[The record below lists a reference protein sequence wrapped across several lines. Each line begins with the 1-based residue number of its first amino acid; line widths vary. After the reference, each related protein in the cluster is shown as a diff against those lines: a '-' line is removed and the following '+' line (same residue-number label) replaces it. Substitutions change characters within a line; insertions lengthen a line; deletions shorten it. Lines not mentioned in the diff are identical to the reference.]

1 MEFYIYKSIV
11 VVISFLVMLSVGAYA
26 TLAER
31 KFAGFFQDRH
41 GPERAGWYGLLQPVA
56 DGVKFF
62 FKEYFVPADAD
73 RFLFTLGPAIA
84 MIVAC
89 MTSAVIPF
97 GPEVTLP
104 AFSFSLPIFGEISM
118 AQSTFALQATDL
130 DIGVLYVS
138 GVVSVGVYGLMIGGW
153 ASNNKYS
160 LLGAIRASS
169 QMISYEIGM
178 GIALI
183 TVIMMTNS
191 MSVMDIVKSQ
201 SGYLYG
207 IIPIKGFDWNIFY
220 QPLGFLIF
228 CTCAFAECNRTP
240 FDLPECE
247 QELVGG
253 YHTEYSSMGLG
264 LYMFSEYFNMYVSG
278 ALMASLYFGG
288 FNFPGMEYFEGSWL
302 LPVLCVASIL
312 TKILLFIF
320 FFMWVRWTIPRFRYD
335 QLMNMGWKVLMP
347 LAIANMLI
355 TGIALLLKD
364 GGLHF

>member
-1 MEFYIYKSIV
+1 MELILYKAIIV
-11 VVISFLVMLSVGAYA
+11 VVSFLVMLTVGAYA

-31 KFAGFFQDRH
+31 KFAGFFQDRY
-41 GPERAGWYGLLQPVA
+41 GPERAGPFGLLQPVA
-56 DGVKFF
+56 DGLKFF
-62 FKEYFVPADAD
+62 FKENFIPAEAD
-73 RFLFTLGPAIA
+73 SFLFTLGPAIA

-89 MTSAVIPF
+89 MTSAVIPW
-97 GPEVTLP
+97 GPAIT
-104 AFSFSLPIFGEISM
+104 IGEH
-118 AQSTFALQATDL
+118 TFAIQATDL
-130 DIGVLYVS
+130 DIGVLYIS
-138 GVVSVGVYGLMIGGW
+138 GVVSIGVYGLMIGGW

-178 GIALI
+178 GLALI
-183 TVIMMTNS
+183 SIIMMTGS

-201 SGYLYG
+201 GGNLYG
-207 IIPIKGFDWNIFY
+207 IVPIKGLDWNIFY
-220 QPLGFLIF
+220 QPIGFIIF

-288 FNFPGMEYFEGSWL
+288 FNFPGMEFLEGSWL
-302 LPVLCVASIL
+302 IYPACVLAIL

-335 QLMNMGWKVLMP
+335 QLMNMGWKVMMP
-347 LAIANMLI
+347 LAILNMLV
-355 TGIALLLKD
+355 TGVVILWKTGAL
-364 GGLHF
+364 